1 MVLLK
6 SGAFSST
13 FQAPNFSLPSVDGK
27 TYSLSSFNESRV
39 LVVLFI
45 CNHCPYVQAIEDRL
59 IALQREFKNQSVQ
72 LVGICSNDS
81 TDYPDDSPANLL
93 KRWRDKDYQFPYLID
108 ETQQAA
114 KAFAAVCTPDL
125 YVFDQNRKLAYRGRL
140 DDNWQ
145 FAEQVTRRDLAEA
158 IKALLAGI
166 SPDSAQVPSMGCSI
180 KWKKQAK

>member
-6 SGAFSST
+6 SESFSPS
-13 FQAPNFSLPSVDGK
+13 FYAPDFSLQSVDGQ

-39 LVVLFI
+39 LVVLFM
-45 CNHCPYVQAIEDRL
+45 CNHCPYVQAIEDRI

-81 TDYPDDSPANLL
+81 GDYPDDSPANLL

-114 KAFAAVCTPDL
+114 KDFEAVCTPDL
-125 YVFDQNRKLAYRGRL
+125 YVFDERRKLAYHGRL

-158 IKALLAGI
+158 IKTLLAGK
-166 SPDSAQVPSMGCSI
+166 SPESAQVPSMGCSI